1 MNPFKRLA
9 GQTAIYGTTTIV
21 GRLFNYLLVPF
32 HVRIFA
38 PEVYGVV
45 GEMYAYISLLLVILT
60 YGMET
65 AFFRFYESEKDKNK
79 VFSTSMISL
88 ITTSTFFVIIISFL
102 SQPLANIIRYPNH
115 SEYIIWLAIIIA
127 FDAISTVPFAKLRAL
142 NKAKRF
148 ASLKLLNIFIYG
160 GLNVFFLFLCPFML
174 KHNIAL
180 PFINLI
186 YSSKIGV
193 GYIFIAN
200 VIASIVT
207 LLLLL
212 PEIKSIDFKIDF
224 AQLKKM
230 LWYAF
235 PLLIFGLAGIVN
247 ETMDRLFLKYLLPP
261 DIAMKQVG
269 IYSACYKISIMMTIF
284 IQAFKYAAE
293 PFFFSLSKESNARK
307 IYADVTK
314 YFVIACSLIFL
325 VIMLYMDIVKH
336 FVDKEYYIGLEV
348 VPILLLANIFI
359 GIFYNL
365 SIWYKLTNQT
375 HFGAYISVFGAVITL
390 VLNYLLIPI
399 MGFMGSAW
407 TTFICYFAMMVVSF
421 IIGQKYYKVDYKV
434 KSILLYLL
442 AAVLIYLGFNFI
454 EFHHLWLKLFV
465 ASLLIITYM
474 GFAFVIERKNILKI
488 IK

>member
-38 PEVYGVV
+38 PELYGVV

-88 ITTSTFFVIIISFL
+88 ITTSTFFVIIISLL

-148 ASLKLLNIFIYG
+148 ATIKLLNIFIYG
-160 GLNVFFLFLCPFML
+160 GLNIFFLFLCPLML
-174 KHNIAL
+174 KHDIASPL
-180 PFINLI
+180 INLI
-186 YSSKIGV
+186 YSNKIGV

-200 VIASIVT
+200 VIASVIT
-207 LLLLL
+207 FLFLL
-212 PEIKSIDFKIDF
+212 PETKSMNFKVDFS
-224 AQLKKM
+224 QLKKM

-235 PLLIFGLAGIVN
+235 PLLIFGLAGIIN

-261 DIAMKQVG
+261 DIAMTQVG

-293 PFFFSLSKESNARK
+293 PFFFSLSKELNARK

-336 FVDKEYYIGLEV
+336 FVHQDYYIGLKV

-359 GIFYNL
+359 GVFYNL

-375 HFGAYISVFGAVITL
+375 RFGAYISVFGAILTI
-390 VLNYLLIPI
+390 VLNYLLIPV

-442 AAVLIYLGFNFI
+442 AAVGIYLGFNFI
-454 EFHHLWLKLFV
+454 EFNYLWLKLFV
-465 ASLLIITYM
+465 ASILIITYM
-474 GFAFVIERKNILKI
+474 GFAFFIERKNILKI